1 MSSGK
6 FLSFIFLV
14 FLGGAMMPSAYG
26 QNTPAL
32 NINIPAM
39 MEEVK
44 AYILSENV
52 KTDDD
57 ITEIVERHIP
67 VGASE
72 EDVIQAFKAA
82 GFSLKDDTEKDYNR
96 HDRNKYDKFLRFR
109 ADFSLFPKFM
119 WGHIIGVSVNFKNGQ
134 TVFRGGQVFYD
145 SPILKFLP

>member
-44 AYILSENV
+44 IDVLSESRV
-52 KTDDD
+52 HTY

-67 VGASE
+67 IGANE
-72 EDVIQAFKAA
+72 KDVIKAFEAA
-82 GFSLKDDTEKDYNR
+82 GFESEDDTEKDYNGNER
-96 HDRNKYDKFLRFR
+96 KKYDKIFYFVS
-109 ADFSLFPKFM
+109 DFSLFPKYF
-119 WGHIIGVSVNFKNGQ
+119 WKHKIGILVKYKDGKIAYRSGSVS
-134 TVFRGGQVFYD
+134 YD
-145 SPILKFLP
+145 NPILKYLP